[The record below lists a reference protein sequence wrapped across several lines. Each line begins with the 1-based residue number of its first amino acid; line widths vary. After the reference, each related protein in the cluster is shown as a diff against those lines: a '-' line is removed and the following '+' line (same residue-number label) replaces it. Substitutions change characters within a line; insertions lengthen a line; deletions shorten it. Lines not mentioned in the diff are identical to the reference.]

1 MAKISN
7 TSAYPN
13 ISNLDAADYLILTDA
28 ENSLLTKSC
37 TIGTLQSFIASGGIS
52 LTTTGSSG
60 SSTLIDGVLNIP
72 EYTAGDVNSINTL
85 TGSVVITASG
95 GLTIT
100 ETGASTMNIS
110 GTGAGNFVSLSVN
123 GNSSAATLISGVLNI
138 PQYQRAIAVSTGGSG
153 AASLIGANLNIPY
166 DPVTLSTNG
175 NSGLATLTGTSLNI
189 PEYQRA
195 ITVSTNNFGAASLT
209 GANLNIP
216 YNPITLS
223 TNGTTGDAT
232 LSASNNLNIPVYQ
245 SNLTLATSTTS
256 GAASISGG
264 TLTIPNY
271 GNNAGGP
278 VLAVFRLSISGTTLS
293 GSAFVNNFS
302 GSWVF
307 TRSSA
312 GNYVATNSSA
322 SMTEGYIM
330 CLVNNPNVTV
340 SPNGAGGG
348 TYPEQT
354 IAERK
359 TSTQIKIINFDLS
372 TAGIGVKKD
381 FGASDVWVEVRSY
394 PL

>member
-72 EYTAGDVNSINTL
+72 EYTAGDVNSVNTL

-256 GAASISGG
+256 GVASISGG

-271 GNNAGGP
+271 GKNAGGP
-278 VLAVFRLSISGTTLS
+278 VLAVFRLSMSGTTLS

-302 GSWVF
+302 GSWIF
-307 TRSSA
+307 TRSNP
-312 GNYVATNSSA
+312 GDYVATNSSA

-330 CLVNNPNVTV
+330 CLVNNPNVTA

-359 TSTQIKIINFDLS
+359 TSTEIKIINYDLS

-381 FGASDVWVEVRSY
+381 FGSSDVWVEVRSY